1 MYGLIILSLIGIV
14 ISFYLYNSKKKHR
27 KIVCVIGKDCNKV
40 IKSRYSRTLG
50 VQNEILGILYYMI
63 VILSL
68 VLVNMGFPLGV
79 FLIVVSIVAFLF
91 SLMLTCIQLFILRE
105 FCEYCLAVFLIN
117 LIIMLVII
125 FWRKLYILKNLR
137 QLPDKVRNYFKR

>member
-50 VQNEILGILYYMI
+50 VQNEILGILYYI
-63 VILSL
+63 TVILSL
-68 VLVNMGFPLGV
+68 VLINMGFPLGV

-125 FWRKLYILKNLR
+125 F
-137 QLPDKVRNYFKR
+137 